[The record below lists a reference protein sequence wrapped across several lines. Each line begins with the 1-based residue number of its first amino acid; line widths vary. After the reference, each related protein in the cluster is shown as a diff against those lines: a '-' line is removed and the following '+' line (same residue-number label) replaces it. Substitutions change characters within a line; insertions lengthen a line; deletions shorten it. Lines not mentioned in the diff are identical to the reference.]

1 VDWDAPVRSEGRSGL
16 VLSVFVPFERFNDEP
31 GLVGWRVLPRGDDEL
46 FLEIAALKLVV
57 EVVLGSFELLLGGR
71 GADKFCD
78 VGLNLG
84 NLLYNFL
91 ETVQRDVNLALSCAG
106 SGSQRGMLRLQAK
119 HLPRAVVVEKQSLT

>member
-57 EVVLGSFELLLGGR
+57 EVVLGSFELLLGGLER
-71 GADKFCD
+71 G
-78 VGLNLG
+78 
-84 NLLYNFL
+84 
-91 ETVQRDVNLALSCAG
+91 G
-106 SGSQRGMLRLQAK
+106 SVCERSDGKGQAAMG
-119 HLPRAVVVEKQSLT
+119 RRR